1 MATKA
6 LLLARWT
13 IIKLQNSATLVTLET
28 VKAFV
33 YIVLIVLVVVGGV
46 YAYRHRVEWGL
57 VHPTLSDASTTS
69 SGDQTAPAAQPAHIN
84 WQKVDHT
91 GDGFK
96 VEMPEDPKPLTV
108 PAYNEG
114 GVTEPVNMIFS
125 SPDGGTTY
133 AVAWSDNP
141 PVMRSANR
149 NPEQTLDWARDGA
162 LDRTQ
167 THPVTET
174 RSSPQGFPA
183 RDLVARNAG
192 GGVLDSRII
201 YDGQRLYMLIACSPS
216 MDARR
221 EQDVTRFFNSF
232 VMTEPGKIPETL
244 PLAMTQASP
253 AGRPGF

>member
-1 MATKA
+1 
-6 LLLARWT
+6 
-13 IIKLQNSATLVTLET
+13 
-28 VKAFV
+28 VKRFI
-33 YIVLIVLVVVGGV
+33 YIVLIVLAIVGV
-46 YAYRHRVEWGL
+46 YYVYTHRVELGL
-57 VHPTLSDASTTS
+57 SHPSVYDAASNSSSDQSEP
-69 SGDQTAPAAQPAHIN
+69 TAKPVHIN
-84 WQKVDHT
+84 WQTVDRS

-114 GVTEPVNMIFS
+114 GISEPVNMIFS

-133 AVAWSDNP
+133 AVAWADNP
-141 PVMRSANR
+141 PVMRAANR
-149 NPEQTLDWARDGA
+149 NPDQTLDLARDGT

-167 THPVTET
+167 THVVTES
-174 RSSPQGFPA
+174 RSTPQGFPG

-192 GGVLDSRII
+192 GGVLDSRLIF
-201 YDGQRLYMLIACSPS
+201 DGQRLYMLIACYPS

-244 PLAMTQASP
+244 PLAMSGP
-253 AGRPGF
+253 APSVRPGL